1 MAHEYVVLFIEL
13 LGILLL
19 FSWFMGPRKS
29 KEKRVYL
36 ESRIIMVPSSII
48 IMVIG
53 LIILSGI
60 VG

>member
-13 LGILLL
+13 LGIFLLL
-19 FSWFMGPRKS
+19 SWFMGPRKS

>member
-1 MAHEYVVLFIEL
+1 MAHEPIVIFVEL
-13 LGILLL
+13 LGIILLI
-19 FSWFMGPRKS
+19 SWFLGPRNS

-48 IMVIG
+48 IMIIG